1 MTYPINIFL
10 VDDHPMIASGI
21 KNLLKDFK
29 HIIVENTY
37 EKGSDLLNG
46 LKIKQP
52 DLILL
57 DVQLQDINGKDL
69 ACELAEN
76 YPSVKILVVTSMDD
90 LSYVIDMMRIGCKG
104 YLLKSA
110 SQQTLLE
117 AIEEVYKGNEY
128 IMPSIKER
136 LLSFMMHNDSSNK
149 KSLLTN
155 REKEVLKLIVKGC
168 TSSEIASELYI
179 SQRTVE
185 NHRFSILHKL
195 EAKNTIDLLHKA
207 TNLGLV

>member
-1 MTYPINIFL
+1 MTRPINIFL

-21 KNLLKDFK
+21 KNLLQEFK
-29 HIIVENTY
+29 HITVEHTY
-37 EKGSDLLNG
+37 EKGRGLLKG
-46 LKIKQP
+46 LKAKRP
-52 DLILL
+52 DLVLL
-57 DVQLQDINGKDL
+57 DVQLPDINGKDL
-69 ACELAEN
+69 AAELLAK
-76 YPSVKILVVTSMDD
+76 YPAVKILVVTSMDD
-90 LSYVIDMMRIGCKG
+90 LSYVVDMMRAGCKG

-110 SQQTLLE
+110 SQDILLE
-117 AIEEVYKGNEY
+117 AIETVYEGNEY

-136 LLSFMMHNDSSNK
+136 LLSFMMHNDSKDK

-155 REKEVLKLIVKGC
+155 REKEVLKMIVKGR
-168 TSSEIASELYI
+168 TSAEIASELYI

-207 TNLGLV
+207 THLGLI